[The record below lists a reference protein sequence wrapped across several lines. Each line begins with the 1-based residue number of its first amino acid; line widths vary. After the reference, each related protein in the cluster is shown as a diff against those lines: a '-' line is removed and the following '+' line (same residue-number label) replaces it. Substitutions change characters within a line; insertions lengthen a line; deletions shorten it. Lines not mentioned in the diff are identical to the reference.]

1 MSKAGLR
8 DFDYMKDVTSITEL
22 RKQMRLTGAEVLPKK
37 IHKCEDLLLISDRQ
51 HQGCQHILSG
61 KFPLE
66 KDLRYIPVDAA
77 AAPQRT
83 LECLRRV

>member
-37 IHKCEDLLLISDRQ
+37 IHCL
-51 HQGCQHILSG
+51 
-61 KFPLE
+61 PE
-66 KDLRYIPVDAA
+66 KIIEKIFVSTSHERKIFG
-77 AAPQRT
+77 T
-83 LECLRRV
+83 C